1 MTEITLTG
9 INSITYPTLHAW
21 DWRVAVYLF
30 LGGLTAGILVMSAV
44 ANLRKWPDSA
54 TGPQC
59 ERGAMFAPFIL
70 MVGMFFIFL
79 DLERKTNMYWFYLT
93 LQPTA
98 SMSWG
103 AWGIMIII
111 PMSFLYALST
121 APPELRHGLRLG
133 FLINLSEKLRPYH
146 RKLAMTNFA
155 LGIFLGIYTGVLLSS
170 MMARPLWNSSLLP
183 VLFLIS
189 ALSTGAAFLIIISS
203 RTTVKLFY
211 TKMDIW
217 LIVSEIMVILL
228 FFYGQSHSTANRMAS
243 IMPFFSISNE
253 YFRGHNIYF
262 AAIFLVS
269 ILLPLA
275 LIIKLFEMREDHAEE
290 LSPDTVM
297 KMNISA
303 LMVLVGGFIIRL
315 ALIYAGQ
322 LSRFM

>member
-1 MTEITLTG
+1 MPELTITG
-9 INSITYPTLHAW
+9 FNSITYPTLHAW

-70 MVGMFFIFL
+70 AIGMFFIFL
-79 DLERKTNMYWFYLT
+79 DLERKTNVYWFYLT

-111 PMSFLYALST
+111 PLSFLYALST
-121 APPELRHGLRLG
+121 APPELRHGLRFR
-133 FLINLSEKLRPYH
+133 FLIKISEMLRPFH
-146 RKLAMTNFA
+146 RKLAMINFG

-183 VLFLIS
+183 VLFLTS
-189 ALSTGAAFLIIISS
+189 ALSTGAAFLIIIAR

-211 TKMDIW
+211 TKLDIW
-217 LIVSEIMVILL
+217 LIVVEIMVILL

-243 IMPFFSISNE
+243 IMPFFTLSHDFFP
-253 YFRGHNIYF
+253 YFV
-262 AAIFLVS
+262 AIFLVS

-275 LIIKLFEMREDHAEE
+275 LVIKLFEMREDHADE
-290 LSPDTVM
+290 LKDATIRR
-297 KMNISA
+297 MNLSA
-303 LMVLVGGFIIRL
+303 IMVLIGGFIIRL

-322 LSRFM
+322 LINFS

>member
-1 MTEITLTG
+1 MTEVTITG

-30 LGGLTAGILVMSAV
+30 LGGLAAGILVMSAV

-103 AWGIMIII
+103 AWGILMIV
-111 PMSFLYALST
+111 PLSFLYALST
-121 APPELRHGLRLG
+121 APPELRHGLKLG
-133 FLINLSEKLRPYH
+133 FLIKLSEKLRPYH
-146 RKLAMTNFA
+146 RKLAMLNFG

-183 VLFLIS
+183 VLFLTS
-189 ALSTGAAFLIIISS
+189 ALSTGAAFLIIIAS

-211 TKMDIW
+211 TKVDIW

-243 IMPFFSISNE
+243 IMPFFTLNHE
-253 YFRGHNIYF
+253 FFIYF
-262 AAIFLVS
+262 IAILLVA

-275 LIIKLFEMREDHAEE
+275 LIIKLFEMREDHADE
-290 LSPDTVM
+290 LPEATVFR
-297 KMNISA
+297 MNLSA
-303 LMVLVGGFIIRL
+303 IMVLVGGFIIRL

-322 LSRFM
+322 LSKFV